1 MLLEVCLS
9 ILTLVATAAIVKVV
23 WFAPRKFAQGAETK
37 KESHDRIDVPPAIY
51 VLRSRPVFHVE
62 GCWHIRDKQPDMYK
76 MCDDCLQKL
85 KKS

>member
-9 ILTLVATAAIVKVV
+9 ILTLVATAAIVKVHPEKNRD
-23 WFAPRKFAQGAETK
+23 AGT
-37 KESHDRIDVPPAIY
+37 SC
-51 VLRSRPVFHVE
+51 VFHVE